1 MATASAAR
9 LQKEAPEDKE
19 ENNERGVMRHS
30 NRDREEKERKGR
42 EGGQASVKER
52 GEGSDGDGWRG

>member
-19 ENNERGVMRHS
+19 ENSERGVMRHS
-30 NRDREEKERKGR
+30 NREEKERKGR

>member
-19 ENNERGVMRHS
+19 ENSERGVMRHS
-30 NRDREEKERKGR
+30 NRDREEKERK
-42 EGGQASVKER
+42 GGQASVKER